1 MKYKLFHG
9 NSPYLSRKATYKEL
23 KKIKAE
29 NPNTQIEIIEADSLE
44 SSKYADT
51 LASSTLFASKKIL
64 FIKRLYRNKDKDKLT
79 EYTTEYLKNNESED
93 IVILWEDQKIR
104 STTKYLKFFKEN
116 NALEEFN
123 TLNKRTFMTWMKEEL
138 KEQNIEIDSTIQKL
152 IATNT
157 NYDPERC
164 SNELQKYKLSGEQ
177 ITKEYI
183 LETTTDTLELD
194 IWGLIDA
201 INHQDKSLSLEIM
214 ERLFTQNNDPHYIL
228 AMLARN
234 LRLLTLTKHLTK
246 KRASSGEIASVLR
259 VPPFTVPSMIKA
271 SEQYSDEKILKMYEK
286 FTNLDFQLKTGK
298 IEGRLG
304 LTLLCTYL

>member
-1 MKYKLFHG
+1 MKYKFFHG
-9 NSPYLSRKATYKEL
+9 NSPYLSRKAAYKEL
-23 KKIKAE
+23 KKIKAD
-29 NPNTQIEIIEADSLE
+29 NPNTQIETIEADSLE
-44 SSKYADT
+44 SSKYADM
-51 LASSTLFASKKIL
+51 LSSSTLFASKKIL
-64 FIKRLYRNKDKDKLT
+64 FIKRLYRNKEKDKLT
-79 EYTTEYLKNNESED
+79 KYTTEYLQNSQTDD
-93 IVILWEDQKIR
+93 IIIIWEDQKIR

-116 NALEEFN
+116 KSLEEFN
-123 TLNKRTFMTWMKEEL
+123 SLNKRTFMTWLKQEL
-138 KEQNIEIDSTIQKL
+138 KEQEMEIDMNIQKL
-152 IATNT
+152 IAMNT

-164 SNELQKYKLSGEQ
+164 SNELQKYKLSGEE

-183 LETTTDTLELD
+183 LKTTTDTLELD

-201 INHQDKSLSLEIM
+201 INHQNKSLSLEIM

-246 KRASSGEIASVLR
+246 KGASSREIASVLR

-271 SEQYSDEKILKMYEK
+271 SEQYSDEKIIKMYEK